1 MKSDAML
8 QLSLCPA
15 TVDQNDQF
23 AFTKVKVDLGCMV
36 NEGND
41 LRHRDDVL
49 LLLPL
54 RPDPSPLDTTV
65 DVQTADSIHNS
76 RSEVCSLS
84 QLTAIDRG
92 MHVLA
97 LRQQASVCMR
107 GTVYTGIPY
116 SITSDR

>member
-84 QLTAIDRG
+84 QLTACAQLPTW
-92 MHVLA
+92 MMA
-97 LRQQASVCMR
+97 YR